1 MLTIRDCIDMCQLTE
16 DEIAAVAEHEHVPDI
31 IALEMGNYLCVTTEG
46 ERRLSHMIVEDIET
60 ARARGNLAHAA
71 KLRRVLQ
78 HFLERHAGVVLTDRQ
93 KGIVDASDDPPSP
106 AGPGK
111 RSS

>member
-1 MLTIRDCIDMCQLTE
+1 MLTIEDCIGLCRLTE

-31 IALEMGNYLCVTTEG
+31 IALEMGNYLCITAEG
-46 ERRLSHMIVEDIET
+46 QRRLSHMIADDIDA

-78 HFLERHAGVVLTDRQ
+78 HFLERHADITLTDEQ
-93 KGIVDASDDPPSP
+93 KAP
-106 AGPGK
+106 
-111 RSS
+111 RR